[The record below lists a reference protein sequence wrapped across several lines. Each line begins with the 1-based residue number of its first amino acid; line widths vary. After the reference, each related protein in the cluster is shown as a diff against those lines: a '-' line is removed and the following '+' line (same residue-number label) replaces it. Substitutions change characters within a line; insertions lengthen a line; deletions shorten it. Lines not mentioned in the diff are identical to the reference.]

1 MATVGQVATEV
12 QTYIDEITSLTT
24 SIKNNYP
31 GSSSA
36 SAPSSVKTGQ
46 AIAQLEEQAAT
57 YDRQFEEQQAV
68 RQAYGGRGRK
78 QTLQEFVLMF
88 FYISFGLLT
97 VTLVFYAQATSN
109 GMTGSASSLKI
120 VFSMAFLLL
129 VITAILVR
137 YS

>member
-1 MATVGQVATEV
+1 MATVGQVAAEV

-31 GSSSA
+31 GSSSGPSPA
-36 SAPSSVKTGQ
+36 SGH
-46 AIAQLEEQAAT
+46 AIAQLKEQAET
-57 YDRQFEEQQAV
+57 YDRQFEEEQYK

-97 VTLVFYAQATSN
+97 ATLIFYAHATAVPA
-109 GMTGSASSLKI
+109 TGSASTLKI
-120 VFSMAFLLL
+120 VAGMAFILL
-129 VITAILVR
+129 VVTAILVR